1 MYKEKAEKR
10 TGAVDEDVIMHKIVG
25 DSMGKRT
32 LGRGGRGNVTR

>member
-10 TGAVDEDVIMHKIVG
+10 TGTEDVIMHKIVG